1 MSSEIRGQVSRLHH
15 ENVVAEVTT
24 RSAKYEKRND
34 NQCSQSHVAG
44 DLAIRVSGLSK
55 CYQIYGTPRDRLK
68 QFMMPRLRQIV
79 GAAERRYYRE
89 FWALKDVSFEVRKGE
104 SVGILGRNGS
114 GKSTLLQIITGVLT
128 PTSGVVETSGRTAA
142 LLELGAGF
150 NPEFSGRENVF
161 LNLAL
166 QGFSEDQIQYKFD
179 SVASFADIGE
189 FIDQPVKTYSSGMY
203 ARLAFSAAIHT
214 EPEVLI
220 VDEILA
226 VGDAPFQQKCI
237 NRLYRMLDEGV
248 SILMV
253 SHDAYQIRSIC
264 GRALLLQGGRQMIF
278 DSSDKVMDEYIAR
291 TAPPPALVESH
302 KKPSQQS
309 GTSVDNILHQ
319 GASSEFAIS
328 ICNPTLIAQEVRNVT
343 EIQSLEPVDLEFEYC
358 LHGVFDDKC
367 CFVVNLYREDGVYIF
382 GTTTRMQGLPEY
394 APASTGRVKVHF
406 PSLPL
411 VSGKYKFRVAVN
423 DGRGLSILAEA
434 VPVCHFSVTDDFR
447 AVGIVDLPHAWTH
460 EIIVPK

>member
-1 MSSEIRGQVSRLHH
+1 MSSE
-15 ENVVAEVTT
+15 
-24 RSAKYEKRND
+24 
-34 NQCSQSHVAG
+34 
-44 DLAIRVSGLSK
+44 LAIKVEGLSK
-55 CYQIYGTPRDRLK
+55 CYHIFETPRDRLK
-68 QFMMPRLRQIV
+68 QFVMPRARKIT

-128 PTSGVVETSGRTAA
+128 PTAGTVETSGRIAA
-142 LLELGAGF
+142 LLELGSGF

-166 QGFSEDQIQYKFD
+166 QGLSGDQIEDKFD

-214 EPEVLI
+214 EPDVLI

-237 NRLYRMLDEGV
+237 NRIYRMLDDGV
-248 SILMV
+248 SVLMV
-253 SHDAYQIRSIC
+253 SHDAYQVRSIC
-264 GRALLLQGGRQMIF
+264 GRALLLKRGRQMMF
-278 DSSDKVMDEYIAR
+278 DSSDKVMDEYIAS
-291 TAPPPALVESH
+291 TADSSSLAASQE
-302 KKPSQQS
+302 KPSQQS
-309 GTSVDNILHQ
+309 DTTVADIPHQDTSS
-319 GASSEFAIS
+319 GFAIS
-328 ICNPTLIAQEVRNVT
+328 ICNPTLIAQGVRDVT
-343 EIQSLEPVDLEFEYC
+343 EIQSRQPVDLEFEYH
-358 LHGVFDDKC
+358 LNGVFDDRF

-394 APASTGRVKVHF
+394 APASSGRVKVHF

-434 VPVCHFSVTDDFR
+434 VPVCHVSVMDDFR
-447 AVGIVDLPHAWTH
+447 AVGIVDLPHTWIH
-460 EIIVPK
+460 DIIVHK